1 MTGEKFSKDN
11 FEDSLRD
18 GVLLCKLMNTL
29 RPGFVQKVNVSGGD
43 YKMLDNI
50 SQFQKAAQAY
60 GVAEVDLFNAND
72 LWEQKNIAVVTQTI
86 FAVARAVSEILN
98 FFSNEKRDDWNYFL
112 FSSAINIRNFA
123 DHFWVH
129 VHHKK
134 IIVNSLKNSWELE
147 RLSLDF
153 KLELTK
159 VQIKLDRISE
169 HREKLFWENKLFKL
183 LTLKSN

>member
-98 FFSNEKRDDWNYFL
+98 FFSNEKRDD
-112 FSSAINIRNFA
+112 
-123 DHFWVH
+123 
-129 VHHKK
+129 
-134 IIVNSLKNSWELE
+134 
-147 RLSLDF
+147 
-153 KLELTK
+153 
-159 VQIKLDRISE
+159 
-169 HREKLFWENKLFKL
+169 
-183 LTLKSN
+183 